1 MVAEACAERGAA
13 NGYSSRLMA
22 ASALQLAAP
31 RHWPTWAGAGF
42 AWLACRLPLPWQAA
56 LGRTIGLLA
65 WRLGG
70 RRRRIAEANIAL
82 CFPELSERERAG
94 LVRRTFLASGVGLM
108 ETIHAWLGRIDGV
121 ADRLTC
127 HGLDALVAARDEG
140 RGVLLAGAHF
150 LTLDF
155 TGALLASRV
164 PFDVVYRGHRN
175 PVIEWLMVRGRE
187 RHFGAV
193 IERQDL
199 RRAARRLRDGNVV
212 WYAADQDYGRRHSV
226 FAPLFGEPAATVV
239 ATARLARMSGAPV
252 VFYSHFRD
260 EDAGTW
266 SVRFQRVADFPTGD
280 DAADAARLNALLEAE
295 IRRHPEQYLWLHRRF
310 KTRPEGRASPYGTWG
325 RRRKRRGRRRGN
337 GAR

>member
-1 MVAEACAERGAA
+1 MT
-13 NGYSSRLMA
+13 
-22 ASALQLAAP
+22 ASARQLAAP
-31 RHWPTWAGAGF
+31 RHWTTWVAAGF
-42 AWLACRLPLPWQAA
+42 AWCACRLPATCRAAIGRA
-56 LGRTIGLLA
+56 LGGLA

-70 RRRRIAEANIAL
+70 RRRRIAEANIDL
-82 CFPELSERERAG
+82 CFPELSARERAG
-94 LVRRTFLASGVGLM
+94 LVRRNFLASGVGLM
-108 ETIHAWLGRIDGV
+108 ETIQAWLGRVDAV

-127 HGLDALVAARDEG
+127 HGLDILLDARAEG

-155 TGALLASRV
+155 TGALLATRV

-175 PVIEWLMVRGRE
+175 PVIDWLMVRGRE

-193 IERQDL
+193 IERSDP
-199 RRAARRLRDGNVV
+199 RRAARRLREGRVV

-260 EDAGTW
+260 EEAGTW
-266 SVRFQRVADFPTGD
+266 SVRFRRVEDFPSGD
-280 DAADAARLNALLEAE
+280 DAADAARLNRMLEAE
-295 IRRHPEQYLWLHRRF
+295 IRRHPEQYLWMHRRF
-310 KTRPEGRASPYGTWG
+310 KTRPDGLESPYGAWG
-325 RRRKRRGRRRGN
+325 RRRKRRKRRRPAEAG
-337 GAR
+337 